1 MKSIATYAPT
11 FFGYIFSVLANVLS
25 DINHT
30 FFFSLAVSVKM
41 NILLFAPAL
50 LIAYLATQGLIGTI
64 IQLAICGGL
73 QVLLALPFLL
83 DSPVNYLKGAFNLGR
98 IFVHKWTVNYR
109 LVTAKP
115 SGKLRQ

>member
-1 MKSIATYAPT
+1 MLI
-11 FFGYIFSVLANVLS
+11 IL
-25 DINHT
+25 

-109 LVTAKP
+109 LVTAVIK
-115 SGKLRQ
+115 

>member
-1 MKSIATYAPT
+1 
-11 FFGYIFSVLANVLS
+11 
-25 DINHT
+25 
-30 FFFSLAVSVKM
+30 M

-50 LIAYLATQGLIGTI
+50 LLAYLATQGLIGTI

-109 LVTAKP
+109 LVTSFSIIFYILGTEMFALGDFWLETRMH
-115 SGKLRQ
+115 SGYLYYIDGYK

>member
-1 MKSIATYAPT
+1 
-11 FFGYIFSVLANVLS
+11 
-25 DINHT
+25 
-30 FFFSLAVSVKM
+30 M

-50 LIAYLATQGLIGTI
+50 LLAYLATQGLIGTI

-83 DSPVNYLKGAFNLGR
+83 ENPVNYLKGAFNLGR

-109 LVTAKP
+109 LVTSFSIIFTLFFYQIEPLKDGPPLILP
-115 SGKLRQ
+115 SSIGRNS